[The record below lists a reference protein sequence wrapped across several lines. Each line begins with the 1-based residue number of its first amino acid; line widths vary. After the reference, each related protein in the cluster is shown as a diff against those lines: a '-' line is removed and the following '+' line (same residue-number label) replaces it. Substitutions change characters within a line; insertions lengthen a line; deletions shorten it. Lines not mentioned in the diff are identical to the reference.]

1 MKNNVVTFF
10 FKILI
15 SYALPPPYRFN
26 FLLILPL
33 GYNFWTIGGGDFLLV
48 LMDC

>member
-10 FKILI
+10 LKFLI
-15 SYALPPPYRFN
+15 SYAASPLYRFN
-26 FLLILPL
+26 FLLILAF
-33 GYNFWTIGGGDFLLV
+33 GHNFWTIGDRDFYLV